1 MVQFFLHTEAGH
13 FLIYIGFCALVGG
26 MPAPTATSSVAYKWS
41 FGSLNLLSANLMRIS
56 PPRVEKSPN
65 WEPAVKQVVESGK
78 VPFVKPGNGN

>member
-1 MVQFFLHTEAGH
+1 
-13 FLIYIGFCALVGG
+13 

-65 WEPAVKQVVESGK
+65 WQPALDAKIAESGK
-78 VPFVKPGNGN
+78 QPFVAKDK